1 MDEAEVQR
9 GVGDRLQATVS
20 RKPVSE
26 VTGGVE
32 QAAGRQLTPEDAP
45 IEDLDASFVAYQ
57 RLENSATGQCSIF
70 FFFFFELQDHT
81 LVGGFP

>member
-70 FFFFFELQDHT
+70 FFFFELQDHT